1 MSIATTKP
9 HLRRLDDTTWSYTP
23 AHGDRIPADEFEEIR
38 FSVPVLGSGR
48 ETYELVSAVRA
59 AFEAHR
65 PRLKRDLFRN
75 GFRIKIND
83 PDSPVTGTWDVD
95 LHRMACLSRRTLTN
109 SIRTIKQFFP
119 FTRTLSKRKTAVI
132 DVHRTK
138 DCFASRMA
146 SVTKRITSLEI
157 LRWDPPEALTLR
169 LPAIVSP
176 REAILQESF
185 HDPFTQL
192 ASKALK
198 TISPF
203 FIMEAEHNGGYR
215 FVLDNSN
222 QLLLEPSN
230 TTDDDV
236 VQQVMAENR
245 KVVRTYRDFL
255 VREYGRDF
263 VDHIEFSYN
272 IHFDEMIE
280 KGLPLYPDHVSKCN
294 IGANNIEMRHI
305 EDLWLTLQR
314 LADTINQPKN
324 RRHLQEEA
332 AGFLLHVGQEL
343 SLPLRVLRNILR
355 QIPHEDG
362 TNPTVADLQ
371 AFITALVGQRPPQ
384 SVRSLPPSSF
394 NRVVEMIMPSDAERQ
409 KAFTGRKIRHLC
421 VMGFNTMGEPN
432 TPCRCRD
439 LFELLHIFGDM
450 RKEERWKN
458 FYELLSHV
466 VVKKSIYREAAQPD
480 STGQTV
486 HVGLLIP
493 GPDAKGGV
501 RRWFY
506 NEAFFDDSKGNVN
519 YVLLPACVEFRS
531 ADNRQLPMIKLYRS
545 TASNKNA
552 ENWADSL
559 IADLNPNGA
568 PGSLNPELSLPHE
581 QGHFFERTI
590 PVWMGHL
597 LLALKARRWAERE
610 EELDSIQQNALDTMR
625 SDHLQ
630 KTVETFKIYMTKFHP
645 EDAEEAIG
653 AITHFYDLKLFDD
666 LEQTLISYGHK
677 YREDPRY
684 KTSQDVACVGHSL
697 GGALAQ
703 EGTFY
708 FSAYYGR
715 MPLPGN
721 QFICYSSDG
730 PAMKNEQD
738 SQFMEFGHYNREM
751 FKQLKVKW
759 RVYHQFEAGDFVP
772 QAGGS
777 HLGTT
782 EFNTYHD
789 VDWLD
794 EVARVFRPLEGA
806 DALSIVN
813 PPTHGRRIGTAVDE
827 KDYACTSVS
836 AKDLADYDHPSRLW
850 GLNSRLRKIWG
861 YRLLNNPRLT
871 EKVRSIAGR
880 VLQTLGILR
889 ILDNLQGSGV
899 GLRDRNGVLAVRYTP
914 LSEALRS

>member
-1 MSIATTKP
+1 MSIEATKP

-23 AHGDRIPADEFEEIR
+23 AHGERIPADEFEEIR
-38 FSVPVLGSGR
+38 FSVPVLRSGR
-48 ETYELVSAVRA
+48 ETYELVAAVRA

-65 PRLKRDLFRN
+65 PRLKRELFRQ
-75 GFRIKIND
+75 GFRIKITD
-83 PDSPVTGTWDVD
+83 PSSPIAGTWDVD
-95 LHRMACLSRRTLTN
+95 LHRMACLSKRVLSNGTKM
-109 SIRTIKQFFP
+109 IKQFFP
-119 FTRTLSKRKTAVI
+119 FTRTLSKRKTAIV

-138 DCFASRMA
+138 VCLPARIASL
-146 SVTKRITSLEI
+146 TKRITNLEI
-157 LRWDPPEALTLR
+157 QGWNQPEALTLR
-169 LPAIVSP
+169 LPGIVP
-176 REAILQESF
+176 PQDTILQESF

-203 FIMEAEHNGGYR
+203 FVMEANHKGGYR
-215 FVLDNSN
+215 FILDKSH
-222 QLLLEPSN
+222 QLFLEPS
-230 TTDDDV
+230 THIDDDIM
-236 VQQVMAENR
+236 QDFIEENR
-245 KVVRTYRDFL
+245 LVVGAYRDFL
-255 VREYGRDF
+255 VREYGKDF
-263 VDHIEFSYN
+263 VTYIEFAYN
-272 IHFDEMIE
+272 MDFDEMIE

-305 EDLWLTLQR
+305 EDLWIILQR
-314 LADTINQPKN
+314 LSVIVNQPKIKHPQN
-324 RRHLQEEA
+324 ERA
-332 AGFLLHVGQEL
+332 DAFLIKEGQKL
-343 SLPLRVLRNILR
+343 SVPLRVLRNILR
-355 QIPHEDG
+355 QIPHDDDSH
-362 TNPTVADLQ
+362 PTVADLQ
-371 AFITALVGQRPPQ
+371 AFIATLVGQSPPQ
-384 SVRSLPPSSF
+384 SVRSLSPVAF
-394 NRVVEMIMPSDAERQ
+394 NKVVDMIMPSDAERQ

-421 VMGFNTMGEPN
+421 VMGYNTMGEPN

-439 LFELLHIFGDM
+439 LFELLHVFDDM
-450 RKEERWKN
+450 RKEEKWKN

-466 VVKKSIYREAAQPD
+466 VVKKSIYRENARPD
-480 STGQTV
+480 SSGQTV

-493 GPDAKGGV
+493 GPNAKGGG

-506 NEAFFDDSKGNVN
+506 NEAFFDDSRGNFN
-519 YVLLPACVEFRS
+519 LILLPACDGYRS

-545 TASNKNA
+545 TASNRNA

-568 PGSLNPELSLPHE
+568 PGSLNPELSLPYE
-581 QGHFFERTI
+581 KSHFFERTI
-590 PVWMGHL
+590 PVWYGHL
-597 LLALKARRWAERE
+597 LLALKARRWAEDE
-610 EELDSIQQNALDTMR
+610 EELDGIQQNALASMR
-625 SDHLQ
+625 SNHIHKAIEPF
-630 KTVETFKIYMTKFHP
+630 KTYMTKFHS
-645 EDAEEAIG
+645 EEAEEAIG
-653 AITHFYDLKLFDD
+653 TVMHLFDSKQFDD
-666 LEQTLISYGHK
+666 LEQTLIGYGHR

-684 KTSQDVACVGHSL
+684 KTPQDVACVGHSL

-715 MPLPGN
+715 MPLPGY

-738 SQFMEFGHYNREM
+738 AEFMQFGHYNREM
-751 FKQLKVKW
+751 FSQLKVKW

-782 EFNTYHD
+782 EFNSYRD

-836 AKDLADYDHPSRLW
+836 VKDLADFDHPSMLW
-850 GLNSRLRKIWG
+850 GLNRRLRKIWG

-871 EKVRSIAGR
+871 EKVRSIAGT
-880 VLQTLGILR
+880 VLQSLGILR
-889 ILDNLQGSGV
+889 ILDNLQGNGV
-899 GLRDRNGVLAVRYTP
+899 GIRDQNGVLAVRYTP
-914 LSEALRS
+914 LN